1 MGNNL
6 VTHSGFLEIVDV
18 IFEHM
23 KYNLLKL
30 FLLSLIFTSCASYNY
45 DYRTTNNGSIQIKA
59 DNQKRF
65 EIVTKYDSKIIADG
79 SGLIFT
85 KLPNLKKKSLT
96 LLLICDNYDTVE
108 LRIKRAPRTDVLIKD
123 MCLGVLPLFIDVF
136 KSDFYRISK
145 ESKSLDVHFEFS
157 QSFMATEFK
166 KIRFSKDPRDFDG
179 WIKNYSNSRLLDS
192 VVQIKDSLELSIAIS
207 KESEDAIV
215 FFIMSHP
222 NSKFLIRANEIHDAM
237 IEAREHF
244 EIAKSENTI
253 EAFESFLDDYP
264 NSLQNRDAHT
274 KLVRLAEKKALT
286 SGNIGVMIDYLNTY
300 LIPHSEFLYNFEQNN
315 RAWSFTKAID
325 EQLIIENKKNNQVD
339 NYESYSALWKSCEKI
354 KQTVPTSYLRTFE
367 KIESSKTQIFK
378 LLFPLFQENISIGQQ
393 RLLLYRINV
402 DFPNMIN
409 GMSNRELIISVIESA
424 ITKSGTLKVWDVG
437 YIPYLFKNKK
447 IIYPDLL
454 AGREAY
460 FWNGTYMGSLINSDV
475 NYEEISFLNGEIFGV
490 TKCYEGSEIIF
501 SFDIGKDG
509 PKEISYYQEG
519 KLAKKTYFQSA
530 EFDHSSYDYEFVN
543 GENITLTEYQSTI
556 DNANTLANNGDFETA
571 IYILEGRRKNNF
583 PRTSQINLNIDKSL
597 ASAIVRRDSYNQQL
611 ENQRLAAE
619 KHSVKESTSIEGGIL
634 GDVRSGL
641 LRQME
646 LDFQRAL
653 SGEDDDSYVSRPSN
667 NSNNS
672 SNSCT
677 KCNGSGYIN
686 CHTCNGTTQVECRT
700 CFGKGR
706 SWEYG
711 RHDGIANEC
720 GQCGGHGRRPCQ
732 ACSSFNK
739 GRQKCSYCSGT
750 GKRR

>member
-1 MGNNL
+1 MWVTWFMSNNP

-23 KYNLLKL
+23 KNNLLKL
-30 FLLSLIFTSCASYNY
+30 LLLSLILTSCASYNY
-45 DYRTTNNGSIQIKA
+45 DYHTTNDGSIQIKA

-65 EIVTKYDSKIIADG
+65 EVVTKYDSKIIADG

-157 QSFMATEFK
+157 QSFMASEFK

-222 NSKFLIRANEIHDAM
+222 NSKFLIKANEIHDAM

-300 LIPHSEFLYNFEQNN
+300 LIPHSEFLYDFEQNN

-339 NYESYSALWKSCEKI
+339 NYENYSALWKSCEKI

-367 KIESSKTQIFK
+367 KVESSKTQIFK
-378 LLFPLFQENISIGQQ
+378 LIFPQLQENNSIGQQ
-393 RLLLYRINV
+393 QLLLDRINV
-402 DFPNMIN
+402 DFPNMTN
-409 GMSNRELIISVIESA
+409 GMSNRELMISIIESSD
-424 ITKSGTLKVWDVG
+424 TKTGILKVWDVG
-437 YIPYLFKNKK
+437 YVPYLFQNNK
-447 IIYPDLL
+447 IIYPNIF
-454 AGREAY
+454 AGREKY
-460 FWNGTYMGSLINSDV
+460 FWDGKYLGSLLNFEI

-490 TKCYEGSEIIF
+490 TKCFVGDKVKF
-501 SFDIGKDG
+501 DFDIGESG
-509 PKEISYYQEG
+509 PKQISYYQEG
-519 KLAKKTYFQSA
+519 KLIKQTTF
-530 EFDHSSYDYEFVN
+530 SYIEDAVKLPFGYKEVPNLKEYSYEFEN
-543 GENITLTEYQSTI
+543 GVNITLKKLETTEKEAIEMAKSGLF
-556 DNANTLANNGDFETA
+556 DDANN
-571 IYILEGRRKNNF
+571 ILKLALNKNF
-583 PRTSQINLNIDKSL
+583 PETIIQIANLN
-597 ASAIVRRDSYNQQL
+597 
-611 ENQRLAAE
+611 
-619 KHSVKESTSIEGGIL
+619 
-634 GDVRSGL
+634 
-641 LRQME
+641 
-646 LDFQRAL
+646 RAL
-653 SGEDDDSYVSRPSN
+653 STVEKMKQQYLNKLEAQRLVNERKQRELELAEEKRQQKIRIAEENRQKQIALQEELARLQLLNTAFQYLNDRNTNG
-667 NSNNS
+667 
-672 SNSCT
+672 
-677 KCNGSGYIN
+677 KCK
-686 CHTCNGTTQVECRT
+686 VCRGP
-700 CFGKGR
+700 FRGKGWCD
-706 SWEYG
+706 S
-711 RHDGIANEC
+711 D
-720 GQCGGHGRRPCQ
+720 
-732 ACSSFNK
+732 K
-739 GRQKCSYCSGT
+739 GPEQRGCIFYEFCSYDCGYKWWVT
-750 GKRR
+750 HHR